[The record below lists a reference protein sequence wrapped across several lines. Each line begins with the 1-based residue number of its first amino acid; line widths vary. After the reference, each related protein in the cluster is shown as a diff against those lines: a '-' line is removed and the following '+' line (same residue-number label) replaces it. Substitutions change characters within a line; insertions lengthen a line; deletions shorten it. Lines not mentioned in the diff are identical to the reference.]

1 VFSPIPI
8 IDQLFKFTINGFA
21 LWISHFILFSNFFHC
36 LV

>member
-8 IDQLFKFTINGFA
+8 IDQLFKFIVNSFA